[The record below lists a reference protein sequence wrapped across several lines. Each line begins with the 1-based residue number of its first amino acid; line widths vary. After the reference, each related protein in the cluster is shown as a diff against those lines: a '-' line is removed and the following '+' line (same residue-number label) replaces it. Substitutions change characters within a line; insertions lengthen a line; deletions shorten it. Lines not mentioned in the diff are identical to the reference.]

1 MSAVK
6 LPEGYGAAAP
16 KGAAVYAK
24 AGEKYS
30 AFMSRCM
37 KSGKDMKT
45 CAALYKKG
53 SAAPTKTTRR
63 RRAARILRRK
73 KVIGYGYGAG
83 VPYAKKA

>member
-1 MSAVK
+1 MAEKEKK

-37 KSGKDMKT
+37 KAGKDMKT

-53 SAAPTKTTRR
+53 PQAEAKITRR
-63 RRAARILRRK
+63 KRAARIIRRK
-73 KVIGYGYGAG
+73 KV
-83 VPYAKKA
+83 

>member
-1 MSAVK
+1 MAIAKK

-30 AFMSRCM
+30 VFMSRCM
-37 KSGKDMKT
+37 KAGKDMKT

-53 SAAPTKTTRR
+53 PQAGTKVTRR

-73 KVIGYGYGAG
+73 KAV
-83 VPYAKKA
+83 V